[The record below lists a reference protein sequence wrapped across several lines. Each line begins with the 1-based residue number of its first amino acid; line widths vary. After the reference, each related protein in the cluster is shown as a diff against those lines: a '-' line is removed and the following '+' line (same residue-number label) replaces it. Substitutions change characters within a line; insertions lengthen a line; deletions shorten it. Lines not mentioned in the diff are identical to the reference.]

1 MVEEIT
7 NPVDEEKLLQKVRAK
22 KRVRGLLIGINALL
36 ACYLVFE
43 IVMKVTDYISSLNDE
58 SEIIPLNGNSKNK
71 SLEIY
76 DTYLL
81 KNEHNQYITSDA
93 YDLGIYGG
101 YLHLSPY
108 KMSNGHYHS
117 FNTTSMI
124 NVSNQVQA
132 SVNQKTDKEF
142 LNTGINLSL
151 LEKGDY
157 LIFSDYIT
165 ENNFSSKHKAIKF
178 RSEKGIE
185 KTIYTLPNENKA
197 RKKITIK
204 SKDSSPSLVI
214 SVNEI
219 NSLPK
224 EYYDYVFIGDE
235 EKIDTYLSNNHISS
249 DLKVYKTNSLLEAF
263 KVQSNYCL
271 ILNDEQDVIIP
282 SYLQIKD
289 NLNGCVKYNDDIIIN
304 EMYSFKEY
312 FNELGGSLTDSGSCQ
327 EGIASSFITKP
338 YLQGYDIGKFT
349 ISIPMSISLSEIAKL
364 F

>member
-7 NPVDEEKLLQKVRAK
+7 NPVDEEKLLQKVRSK

-36 ACYLVFE
+36 ACYLIFE
-43 IVMKVTDYISSLNDE
+43 IVMKVKDYVTSLNDN
-58 SEIIPLNGNSKNK
+58 SEIISLNGNSKNE
-71 SLEIY
+71 SLKIY

-81 KNEHNQYITSDA
+81 KDENNQYITSDA

-108 KMSNGHYHS
+108 QMKNGQYHS

-132 SVNQKTDKEF
+132 SLNLETNRLY

-157 LIFSDYIT
+157 LFFSDYIT

-178 RSEKGIE
+178 RSEQGME
-185 KTIYTLPNENKA
+185 KTIYTLPNENKV
-197 RKKITIK
+197 RKKITLK
-204 SKDSSPSLVI
+204 SKDSSPSLVV

-224 EYYDYVFIGDE
+224 EYYDYVFIGEE
-235 EKIDTYLSNNHISS
+235 EKIDTYLKQNAVDS
-249 DLKVYKTNSLLEAF
+249 DLKIYKTNSLLEAF
-263 KVQSNYCL
+263 KVKANYCL
-271 ILNDEQDVIIP
+271 ILNDCEDVIVP
-282 SYLQIKD
+282 SQIQVKD
-289 NLNGCVKYNDDIIIN
+289 SLNDLVKNNDELVLN
-304 EMYSFKEY
+304 ETYSFKEY
-312 FNELGGSLTDSGSCQ
+312 FNELGGNLTNSGSCQ

-338 YLQGYDIGKFT
+338 YLQGYDIGKLT
-349 ISIPMSISLSEIAKL
+349 ISIPMNVSLTDIKKL